1 MANSSGDQDLQFI
14 FDLITEHPEGIG
26 RADLQDLYATRRG
39 EAVPRRTLQRWL
51 ARLVEQG
58 RIAAEGAGR
67 ATRYRPVEAAPSS
80 IAEVEQEEGYVTM
93 SPPGSDVRRLVR
105 RPLADRTPV
114 GYHPELLL
122 DYVPGETWYLS
133 RADRDR
139 LHELGRTPVGGQPA
153 GTYAREIL
161 DRLLI
166 DLSWASSQLE
176 GNTYSLLDTKN
187 LIEYGQRAEGKEA
200 AEAQMILNH
209 KHAIEL
215 LVDQAEEV
223 GFNLYTFRNL
233 HAALSENLLDD
244 PADEGRLR
252 KRMVQI
258 AGSVFTPLAVPQQI
272 EEFFRLL
279 LEKVATIP
287 DPFEQALFVMGQ
299 LPYLQPFADVNK
311 RVSRLGANLP
321 LLKYN
326 LCPLS
331 FIDVPLKA
339 YIEGLLGIYELNRVD
354 LLRDVFLWA
363 YERSSRRYKVVRESI
378 GEPDTFRLRYRGD
391 LAEVLRNII
400 QSGAAP
406 RESTV
411 REAAEARVPAADL
424 DRFVEMAFSELLNLH
439 EGSIARYRLR
449 PTEFRSWRDR
459 WSTR

>member
-1 MANSSGDQDLQFI
+1 MANSSDQDLPFI
-14 FDLITEHPEGIG
+14 LELVEEHTEGIS
-26 RADLQDLYATRRG
+26 RADIQELYAKRRG
-39 EAVPRRTLQRWL
+39 EEVPRRTLQRWL
-51 ARLVEQG
+51 ALLIEQG
-58 RIAAEGAGR
+58 RIEVEGAGR

-80 IAEVEQEEGYVTM
+80 TAEVEREEGYVTM
-93 SPPGSDVRRLVR
+93 SPTGADVRRLVR
-105 RPLADRTPV
+105 RPLTDRTPV

-133 RADRDR
+133 CADRER
-139 LHELGRTPVGGQPA
+139 LHELGRTPVGEQPA

-244 PADEGRLR
+244 PADEGRFR

-258 AGSVFTPLAVPQQI
+258 AGSVYTPLGVPQQI
-272 EEFFRLL
+272 EEFLRLL
-279 LEKVATIP
+279 LEKVAAIP
-287 DPFEQALFVMGQ
+287 DPFEQAFFVMGQ

-321 LLKYN
+321 LVKYN

-339 YIEGLLGIYELNRVD
+339 YVEGLLGIYELNRVD

-378 GEPDTFRLRYRGD
+378 GEPDTFRLRYRSEI
-391 LAEVLRNII
+391 AEVLRNII

-411 REAAEARVPAADL
+411 REAAEACVPAADL
-424 DRFVEMAFSELLNLH
+424 DRFVEIAFSELLNLH

-459 WSTR
+459 WKAR

>member
-166 DLSWASSQLE
+166 DLSWASSRLE

-378 GEPDTFRLRYRGD
+378 GEPDTFRLCYRSD
-391 LAEVLRNII
+391 IAEVLRNII

-406 RESTV
+406 QESTV